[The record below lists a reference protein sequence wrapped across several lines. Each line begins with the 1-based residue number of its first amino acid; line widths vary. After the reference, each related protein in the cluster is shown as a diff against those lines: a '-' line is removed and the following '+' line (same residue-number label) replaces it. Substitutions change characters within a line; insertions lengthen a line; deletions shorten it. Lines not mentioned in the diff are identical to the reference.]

1 MKAADVT
8 PLHKNR
14 ETYLVTNYRPISLL
28 ITISKILE
36 KVVYKRTYNFLSN
49 TGQLYQSQYGFRS
62 GHSCL
67 NVISELVGNIQKNNE
82 ENKLTL
88 GVFIDLSKAFD
99 TLSHSILL
107 KNSPIKG

>member
-1 MKAADVT
+1 M
-8 PLHKNR
+8 
-14 ETYLVTNYRPISLL
+14 

-67 NVISELVGNIQKNNE
+67 NAISELVGNILKNNE
-82 ENKLTL
+82 ANKLTI

-107 KNSPIKG
+107 KKLARYGIRGTTLEWFESFLKGRTMRVKINS